1 MPDPQAPALDERA
14 RGALRRLEWHLGGR
28 RVRSALPGEHRSIFR
43 GRGMEFDQVVRFEF
57 GDDIRDVDWN
67 VTARLGEVH
76 RKVFVEDREI
86 ELVVVFADEPALQFG
101 SGARTRRAV
110 LQEAA
115 ALLMLLGVLTRAR
128 VTLMHQ
134 RADGVRVHPA
144 TRRRDRIMAA
154 LATLL
159 ADPGPDP
166 LGAPLGATPLIEGR
180 LTAGSLLLWL
190 GDVPAGPPPRAWGGF
205 RRPHQVIGIRAEDPW
220 ERDPPALGGATAF
233 DPVAGTVLSLSDGP
247 GTREAHRRWRGERER
262 LWQAWWPDPT
272 DRLVIDT
279 AGDPLQVVSR
289 FVRERHAVSGRRR

>member
-1 MPDPQAPALDERA
+1 MPAAGAPAIDERA
-14 RGALRRLEWHLGGR
+14 RAALRRLEWHLGGA

-67 VTARLGEVH
+67 VTARLGEVY

-86 ELVVVFADEPALQFG
+86 DVVVVFADDPALQFG

-128 VTLMHQ
+128 VTLLHE
-134 RADGVRVHPA
+134 RPGGTRVHAA

-154 LATLL
+154 AGALL

-166 LGAPLGATPLIEGR
+166 LGTPLGATPLTERR
-180 LTAGSLLLWL
+180 LAPGSLLLWL
-190 GDVPAGPPPRAWGGF
+190 GDVPATPPPREWGGF
-205 RRPHQVIGIRAEDPW
+205 RRRYPVVGIRAEDPW
-220 ERDPPALGGATAF
+220 ERALPAIGAATAY
-233 DPVAGTVLSLSDGP
+233 DPVAGRVVRLEG
-247 GTREAHRRWRGERER
+247 GAAAREAHARWRAERER
-262 LWQAWWPDPT
+262 RWQAWWPDKA
-272 DRLVIDT
+272 DRLTIDT
-279 AGDPLQVVSR
+279 AGDPLQAVTR
-289 FVRERHAVSGRRR
+289 FVRERRAAAGRAR